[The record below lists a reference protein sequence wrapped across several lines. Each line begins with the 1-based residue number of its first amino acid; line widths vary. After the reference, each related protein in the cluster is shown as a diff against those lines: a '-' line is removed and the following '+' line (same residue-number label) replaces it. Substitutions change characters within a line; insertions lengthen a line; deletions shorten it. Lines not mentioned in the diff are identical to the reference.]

1 MFCKKNDVKNILQP
15 IPSRNFVLNV
25 DSKCC
30 KIFKQISCRHFLKS
44 YVVSDVSKSK
54 KNRNMLLVCF
64 IKNNNVKN
72 ILQLIPSHNFV
83 IDV

>member
-44 YVVSDVSKSK
+44 YVVSDVSKS
-54 KNRNMLLVCF
+54 
-64 IKNNNVKN
+64 
-72 ILQLIPSHNFV
+72 
-83 IDV
+83 